1 MLMAGQGSIHVAALD
16 NVKLKEVLADV
27 ASGTLQLPDFQRDW
41 KWDDDR
47 IRAIIATV
55 TLDYP
60 LGVVMTLQTGGNSRF
75 RARAL
80 TGAHLDE
87 EREPELLLLDGQQR
101 LTSLFQALCLD
112 MPVETADARGKP
124 IERWYYVDIAKAVG
138 PSAERDESIVSV
150 PTNKVLRTDFN
161 RTVVLDLTTTEKECA
176 AGLFPLHFVFDSQRV
191 NSWKKAYIKADEDRN
206 WDLWGQFDELVL
218 QQIRTFQVPMIRL
231 AASTSMDAVCAV
243 FERVNTGGVPL
254 NVFELLTATYAG
266 DRDYASGT
274 GEYYRLPEIWRE
286 IKQGLAGK
294 YPVFGRLE
302 QGIEHGL
309 SSSDF
314 LQAVALARTWERK
327 QARIGAAVSCKRRDL
342 LELPLAD
349 FDRLA
354 PVVAEAFA
362 WVGDFLQQQCIVRS
376 ADLPY
381 RTQLVPL
388 AAVRAIVGGATEGL
402 RAEEMITQWY
412 WCGVLGEMYGGST
425 ETRFTRDV
433 EQLIAWIRQEGD
445 APDTVAE
452 AFFISDRLDNLTT
465 RNSAAYKGIYALLI
479 KQGAVDWHFT
489 GAPLSPGRLDEYAV
503 DIRQIFPKSWAQRG
517 NGQSRPINSI
527 VNKTPLSYR
536 AGQDMAGAP
545 GSYLPSLVAASDMRP
560 EWFDDVIATHLIDPA
575 ALRSNDYERFYADRS
590 KQLQD
595 LVHSAMGKRTM
606 HRDVMG
612 DDRR

>member
-1 MLMAGQGSIHVAALD
+1 MAALD

-27 ASGTLQLPDFQRDW
+27 ASGALQLPDFQRDW

-60 LGVVMTLQTGGNSRF
+60 LGVVMTLQTGGSSRF
-75 RARAL
+75 RARTL
-80 TGAHLDE
+80 TGAQLDE

-112 MPVETADARGKP
+112 VPVETADARGKP
-124 IERWYYVDIAKAVG
+124 IERWYYIDIAKAVG
-138 PSAERDESIVSV
+138 PSADRDESIVSV
-150 PTNKVLRTDFN
+150 PANKLLRTDFN
-161 RTVVLDLTTTEKECA
+161 RTIVLDLSTTDNECA

-266 DRDYASGT
+266 DRDFASQT
-274 GEYYRLPEIWRE
+274 GDYYRLPDIWRE

-327 QARIGAAVSCKRRDL
+327 QAGAGAAVSCKRRDL

-354 PVVAEAFA
+354 PQVAEAFA

-388 AAVRAIVGGATEGL
+388 AAVRAIAGEATEGL

-433 EQLIAWIRQEGD
+433 EQLLAWIRREGD
-445 APDTVAE
+445 APDTVTE

-489 GAPLSPGRLDEYAV
+489 GVPLNPGRLDEYAV
-503 DIRQIFPKSWAQRG
+503 DVRQIFPKSWAQRA
-517 NGQSRPINSI
+517 NGQSRPTNSI

-536 AGQDMAGAP
+536 AAQDMTGAP

-560 EWFDDVIATHLIDPA
+560 EWFDDVIATHLIDPD

-595 LVHSAMGKRTM
+595 LVHAAMGKRTM
-606 HRDVMG
+606 HRDATG